1 MIKIY
6 LKNLLFPLLFL
17 LVLLGS
23 NTWGDYVYLYALPAI
38 GAVSFYLCRSKYEI
52 IAQSML
58 ILAISMFFS
67 IDTLI
72 TSGTYLLVL
81 SYILFVTLKKRI
93 SHVRT
98 LFYAFIL
105 VTISLGIR
113 VFLIEYMYGV
123 DIWAYYI
130 QSLKNIE
137 IEIPKAML
145 STLSNTDIEAQKMMV
160 IEVISTLVPS
170 LYIIA
175 ISFIITVNDFFAT
188 LILTLMRKPMMKFN
202 RFFMYGTNSDQNRAL
217 TVIVVLSYITVYLF
231 EFGGEYLLYNML
243 FLISF
248 VFLLYGIACVS
259 YIAAVLRFNI
269 LARLFLYAMT
279 FTLISRL
286 TPFPIIVMGMIDSLF
301 GIRKQ
306 ISKRLFG
313 LKK

>member
-1 MIKIY
+1 M
-6 LKNLLFPLLFL
+6 LFL

-23 NTWGDYVYLYALPAI
+23 NGWGDYVYLYALPAI
-38 GAVSFYLCRSKYEI
+38 GAVSFYLCSSKYEI

-58 ILAISMFFS
+58 IMAVSIFFS
-67 IDTLI
+67 LDTAI
-72 TSGTYLLVL
+72 TSATYLLVL
-81 SYILFVTLKKRI
+81 SYLLFYTLKKRT

-105 VTISLGIR
+105 VTVALGIR
-113 VFLIEYMYGV
+113 VYLIEYMYRV
-123 DIWAYYI
+123 DIWEHYI
-130 QSLKNIE
+130 RSLKNIE
-137 IEIPKAML
+137 IEIPKTML
-145 STLSNTDIEAQKMMV
+145 STLSYSDIQAQKMMV
-160 IEVISTLVPS
+160 IELITTLVPS

-175 ISFIITVNDFFAT
+175 ISFIITVNDFLAT
-188 LILTLMRKPMMKFN
+188 LILTLMKKPMMKFN
-202 RFFMYGTNSDQNRAL
+202 RFFMYGTSSEQNRAL

-259 YIAAVLRFNI
+259 YFGAVLRFNF
-269 LARLFLYAMT
+269 LARLFLYAVT
-279 FTLISRL
+279 FTMITRL
-286 TPFPIIVMGMIDSLF
+286 TPFPFIVIGMIDSLF

-306 ISKRLFG
+306 ISKKLFG